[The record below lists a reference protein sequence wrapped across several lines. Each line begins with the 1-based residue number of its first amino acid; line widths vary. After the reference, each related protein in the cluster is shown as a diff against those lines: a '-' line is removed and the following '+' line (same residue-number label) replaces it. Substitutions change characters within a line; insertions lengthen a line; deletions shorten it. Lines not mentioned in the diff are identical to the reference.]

1 MGLIARRPLDQN
13 QAKQN
18 EQDARISALE
28 ARLDALVSML
38 AEDAAGEEGEEGEPV
53 TDLDGNKLYRDRDES
68 DPL

>member
-38 AEDAAGEEGEEGEPV
+38 AEDAAGEEGEPV
-53 TDLDGNKLYRDRDES
+53 TDLEGNKLYRDRDES
-68 DPL
+68 EPL